1 MGRPRKKLPPPP
13 VVGAARPGI
22 KLTSILIE
30 GFVRTFLFD
39 RFDSPKAT
47 PRFHKELWQL
57 CCSPNPY
64 VAVAAPRGHAKSS
77 AGTLA
82 YTLASICFGHSD
94 VVLIISATEKQAID
108 HVQEIKIQLEEN
120 EILIEAFKIHGL
132 SKDNEAELVCHI
144 GDRVCKITA
153 KGAGQKLRGAKWRN
167 KRPNLIIIDDLEEDE
182 GVRSKEQRLKL
193 AHWFT
198 SALLPLG
205 SDDALMR
212 VFGTILHADSLLMSF
227 LRSNLWLSRTYK
239 AHEAFDDF
247 SNILWPEKFPESR
260 LRMLRQQYIEKND
273 PSGYSQEMLNIPLA
287 DTDRYFR
294 PEWFIPLRE
303 EDRGKPMRFYS
314 GIDFAISER
323 ERADRTAISTVGILD
338 DGRMVFVDVRAG
350 RWDAMEIIEQM
361 FDVHNTFN
369 PDMFIAED
377 GAISKSIGPFLN
389 AEMMRTGIYINV
401 IGRTPTKD
409 KQSRA
414 RPIQARFRA
423 GGVLCDMEAEWYP
436 DFHEEMITFPRG
448 EHDDRVDSAAWIGLE
463 LANLAQPDSFEDM
476 EEDDYKSEEREG
488 GLFGGRCAITGY

>member
-1 MGRPRKKLPPPP
+1 
-13 VVGAARPGI
+13 
-22 KLTSILIE
+22 
-30 GFVRTFLFD
+30 
-39 RFDSPKAT
+39 
-47 PRFHKELWQL
+47 
-57 CCSPNPY
+57 
-64 VAVAAPRGHAKSS
+64 
-77 AGTLA
+77 
-82 YTLASICFGHSD
+82 
-94 VVLIISATEKQAID
+94 
-108 HVQEIKIQLEEN
+108 
-120 EILIEAFKIHGL
+120 
-132 SKDNEAELVCHI
+132 
-144 GDRVCKITA
+144 
-153 KGAGQKLRGAKWRN
+153 
-167 KRPNLIIIDDLEEDE
+167 
-182 GVRSKEQRLKL
+182 
-193 AHWFT
+193 
-198 SALLPLG
+198 
-205 SDDALMR
+205 
-212 VFGTILHADSLLMSF
+212 
-227 LRSNLWLSRTYK
+227 
-239 AHEAFDDF
+239 
-247 SNILWPEKFPESR
+247 
-260 LRMLRQQYIEKND
+260 MLRQQYIEKND